1 LEAILAREGVRVAVL
16 TADVPTDRREAWF
29 ERKLREG
36 VQVTICHPKIIE
48 TGLDL
53 LSHSS
58 LIFYQSGYSLHTLRQ
73 ASRRSWRIGQRQP
86 VRVYYLH
93 YKETMQSS
101 CLRLMAKK
109 MLVSLALEG
118 KFSGEGL
125 HSLEETD
132 DILMAMARE
141 LVTEQGIGETAEA
154 AWRQLQTE
162 HSGLVPPPVVSEV
175 PNTDNVP
182 SPPPPL
188 PASSPLTVPSL
199 ATALK
204 FGVRPPAS
212 PSRRQE
218 APAPAHEQFSL
229 F

>member
-1 LEAILAREGVRVAVL
+1 ML

-58 LIFYQSGYSLHTLRQ
+58 LIFYQSGYSLYTLRQ

-109 MLVSLALEG
+109 MLVSLAMEG
-118 KFSGEGL
+118 KLSVAEGL
-125 HSLEETD
+125 HSLDEDD
-132 DILMAMARE
+132 DILTAMARE
-141 LVTEQGIGETAEA
+141 LVTKQGIGESAEA
-154 AWRQLQTE
+154 PWRQLQTE
-162 HSGLVPPPVVSEV
+162 HSRVAPPPAIEPTVPDVDTAVPPPAVL
-175 PNTDNVP
+175 
-182 SPPPPL
+182 PL
-188 PASSPLTVPSL
+188 PVGVS
-199 ATALK
+199 ALK
-204 FGVRPPAS
+204 FGLRPPLS
-212 PSRRQE
+212 RNRRQE
-218 APAPAHEQFSL
+218 STPPAEHEQFSL